1 MKLPDE
7 GDLHQ
12 RRPGDSSRDSPRPGL
27 DSGYLVLYE
36 QIIGPLL
43 WGPCRKRRHRNTVQ
57 SHDKCPKK

>member
-43 WGPCRKRRHRNTVQ
+43 WGPCR
-57 SHDKCPKK
+57 